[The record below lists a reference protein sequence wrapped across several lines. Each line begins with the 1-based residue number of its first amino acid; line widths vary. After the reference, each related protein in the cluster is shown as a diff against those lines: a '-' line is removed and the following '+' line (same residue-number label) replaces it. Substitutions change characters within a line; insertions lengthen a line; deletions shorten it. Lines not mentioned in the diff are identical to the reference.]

1 MNKIWKIIA
10 HEYSRH
16 VLRKRF
22 IFALLSV
29 PLWIVLSVGIGFLSV
44 ILTINN
50 DPVGYVDGAH
60 LFAESQQQMSHP
72 SEFPKITYI
81 RYADEQSAR
90 NALEQEQI
98 QAIFIIPSDY
108 LETRQSRLVYLEKP
122 DDEVTDQF
130 EAFLQKALLA
140 EQTPQIATRI
150 TNGAEPV
157 IHATQENRDMAN
169 HEWYKILAPIA
180 VGIFLTVSVFTSG
193 GYLMQAVVDE
203 KENRT
208 MEIIATSLSPMQ
220 IMGGKIIALILVGL
234 TQVTIWSLFPLIV
247 IFVAGPYVPFLKDFL
262 IDWKLLVLAAITA
275 LPTFVLISALMA
287 TIGATIT
294 ESSEGQQ
301 VSALVTLPAMAPFML
316 MSAILANPGGIIA
329 VGLSLFPLTAALT
342 LLLRMAF
349 ASVPLW
355 QTILSVTLL
364 IVSAVGALWLSG
376 RVFRIGMLRYG
387 KKMGLK
393 DIMAA
398 ITSRPDS
405 TQKEAPVHE

>member
-1 MNKIWKIIA
+1 
-10 HEYSRH
+10 
-16 VLRKRF
+16 
-22 IFALLSV
+22 
-29 PLWIVLSVGIGFLSV
+29 
-44 ILTINN
+44 
-50 DPVGYVDGAH
+50 
-60 LFAESQQQMSHP
+60 
-72 SEFPKITYI
+72 
-81 RYADEQSAR
+81 
-90 NALEQEQI
+90 
-98 QAIFIIPSDY
+98 
-108 LETRQSRLVYLEKP
+108 
-122 DDEVTDQF
+122 
-130 EAFLQKALLA
+130 
-140 EQTPQIATRI
+140 
-150 TNGAEPV
+150 
-157 IHATQENRDMAN
+157 
-169 HEWYKILAPIA
+169 
-180 VGIFLTVSVFTSG
+180 
-193 GYLMQAVVDE
+193 
-203 KENRT
+203 
-208 MEIIATSLSPMQ
+208 
-220 IMGGKIIALILVGL
+220 
-234 TQVTIWSLFPLIV
+234 
-247 IFVAGPYVPFLKDFL
+247 
-262 IDWKLLVLAAITA
+262 VLAAITA

-398 ITSRPDS
+398 ITSRPDY